1 VHDEFREDQMH
12 ELRSSIL
19 SGEAKP
25 SLVRKKAAPA
35 SAAGLG
41 GLDKVRVKRSET
53 RTTNQRTEDRV
64 RDLVQ
69 SSTILFRRRK
79 IGVSVV
85 NVSSRG
91 AMIESDIDARIGE
104 AIEIQFSEQNRT
116 RCLVRWVREGRIG
129 LEFVDETII
138 WDCSQPH
145 RAAYD
150 RRTPPG
156 TPDNRSEAERA
167 KAERDERH
175 KLIRKGTLYWS
186 GITIPVRIRNI
197 SEHGANVEG
206 GRTLWPGAE
215 VELDLG
221 DAGWQM
227 AEVRWAEDG
236 QLGLRFFE
244 AFDLDT
250 LAPAQQQAEAVPE
263 MLKPAY
269 LETETRE
276 DSPWAS
282 RFQRLSMTELKMIE
296 PKD

>member
-1 VHDEFREDQMH
+1 MH
-12 ELRSSIL
+12 EIRSSIL
-19 SGEAKP
+19 SGQGKP
-25 SLVRKKAAPA
+25 ALVARKKGSRSDNGA
-35 SAAGLG
+35 SLG
-41 GLDKVRVKRSET
+41 GLTGVQVKRAEA
-53 RTTNQRTEDRV
+53 RTTNQRSEDRL

-69 SSTILFRRRK
+69 TSTVTFRRRK
-79 IGVSVV
+79 FEVDVV

-91 AMIESDIDARIGE
+91 AMIESDIEPRIGE
-104 AIEIQFSEQNRT
+104 QIDIEFSTQNRT
-116 RCLVRWVREGRIG
+116 RCSVRWLREGRIG
-129 LEFVDETII
+129 LEFVNETII
-138 WDCSQPH
+138 WDCSAPH
-145 RAAYD
+145 RQAPD
-150 RRTPPG
+150 RRAKPG
-156 TPDNRSEAERA
+156 TPDDRTEAERA
-167 KAERDERH
+167 AIERDERH

-221 DAGWQM
+221 EAGWQM

-236 QLGLRFFE
+236 QLGLRFLE

-250 LAPAQQQAEAVPE
+250 LAPARTDTEASPD

-269 LETETRE
+269 LESETRP

-282 RFQRLSMTELKMIE
+282 RTQRLSMTELKMIDPE
-296 PKD
+296 H

>member
-1 VHDEFREDQMH
+1 MH
-12 ELRSSIL
+12 EIRSSIL
-19 SGEAKP
+19 SGEGKP
-25 SLVRKKAAPA
+25 SLVTRKKAGSG
-35 SAAGLG
+35 SAASLGLT
-41 GLDKVRVKRSET
+41 KIKVKREET
-53 RTTNQRTEDRV
+53 RTTNQRGEDRV

-69 SSTILFRRRK
+69 SSTVVFRRRK
-79 IGVSVV
+79 HEVSVI

-91 AMIESDIDARIGE
+91 AMIESDIDPRIGE
-104 AIEIQFSEQNRT
+104 AIEVQFSEQNRT
-116 RCLVRWVREGRIG
+116 RCLVRWMREGRIG

-138 WDCSQPH
+138 WDCSKPH
-145 RAAYD
+145 RQAPD
-150 RRTPPG
+150 RRAVPG
-156 TPDNRSEAERA
+156 TPDDRTDEERA
-167 KAERDERH
+167 KAEREERQ

-197 SEHGANVEG
+197 SEGGANVEG

-244 AFDLDT
+244 PFDLDT
-250 LAPAQQQAEAVPE
+250 LAPARTDTEAPAE

-269 LETETRE
+269 LETETRS

-282 RFQRLSMTELKMIE
+282 RFQRLSMTELKMIDPE
-296 PKD
+296 H

>member
-1 VHDEFREDQMH
+1 MH
-12 ELRSSIL
+12 EIRSSIL
-19 SGEAKP
+19 SGEGKP
-25 SLVRKKAAPA
+25 SLVARKKGGANA
-35 SAAGLG
+35 AAGLG
-41 GLDKVRVKRSET
+41 GLDKIKVKRAET

-69 SSTILFRRRK
+69 SSTVVFRRRK
-79 IGVSVV
+79 YEVSVV

-91 AMIESDIDARIGE
+91 AMIESDIDPRIGE
-104 AIEIQFSEQNRT
+104 AIEVQFSEQNRT
-116 RCLVRWVREGRIG
+116 RCLVRWMREGRIG
-129 LEFVDETII
+129 VEFENETII

-150 RRTPPG
+150 RRETPG
-156 TPDNRSEAERA
+156 TPDDRTEAERDQ
-167 KAERDERH
+167 AERDERH

-250 LAPAQQQAEAVPE
+250 LAPARTDVEAVPE

>member
-1 VHDEFREDQMH
+1 MH
-12 ELRSSIL
+12 EIRSSIL
-19 SGEAKP
+19 SGEGKP
-25 SLVRKKAAPA
+25 ALVARKKG
-35 SAAGLG
+35 SRSDNGAGLG
-41 GLDKVRVKRSET
+41 GLTGVRVKRVEA
-53 RTTNQRTEDRV
+53 RTTNQRSEDRL

-69 SSTILFRRRK
+69 TSTVSFRRRK
-79 IGVSVV
+79 YEVNVV

-91 AMIESDIDARIGE
+91 AMIESDIEPRIGE
-104 AIEIQFSEQNRT
+104 QIEIQFSTQNRT
-116 RCLVRWVREGRIG
+116 RCSVRWLREGRIG
-129 LEFVDETII
+129 LEFIDETII

-145 RAAYD
+145 RQAPD
-150 RRTPPG
+150 RRASPG
-156 TPDNRSEAERA
+156 TVDDRSEADRSVID
-167 KAERDERH
+167 RDERH

-221 DAGWQM
+221 EAGWQM

-236 QLGLRFFE
+236 QLGLRFLE

-250 LAPAQQQAEAVPE
+250 LAPAKTDADAVPE

-269 LETETRE
+269 LETENRP

-282 RFQRLSMTELKMIE
+282 RFQRLSMTELKMIDPE
-296 PKD
+296 N